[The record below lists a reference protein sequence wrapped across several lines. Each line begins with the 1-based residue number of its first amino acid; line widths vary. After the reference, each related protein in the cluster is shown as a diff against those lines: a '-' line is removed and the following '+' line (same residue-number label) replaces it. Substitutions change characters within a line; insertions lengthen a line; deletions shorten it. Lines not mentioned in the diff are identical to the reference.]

1 MKSIYLICYGNAEE
15 NVNISLK
22 EGIIG
27 ASNHGN
33 IPTGQLVYLIVK
45 RNNNWTVVASA
56 KVKAVSEKNPFAKPN
71 RYKCF
76 HVDGLKECNPF
87 AISDVCKSE
96 LGSGYGL
103 VLRSPQ
109 PISAERFVDYLEKNF
124 IER

>member
-56 KVKAVSEKNPFAKPN
+56 KVKAVSEKNPFA
-71 RYKCF
+71 
-76 HVDGLKECNPF
+76 
-87 AISDVCKSE
+87 ISDVCKSE